1 MNEITLTS
9 DGIIVSDGK
18 PVGAGRPLMFLSAQ
32 VKLASDCTLRSYFK
46 LIDNYPLLTE
56 LNPFFAASLEQYR
69 KSPAGGCQ
77 DLSLDYL
84 LLTKTI
90 EMIGFPG
97 KPRLEIYHSL
107 YGLQGADFHEIKDFP
122 LEALLDMPL
131 RLGKLKHVVF
141 GDKVDLFEFDTV
153 FTLFELIDAILWELS
168 FHGTLLACEIR
179 R

>member
-1 MNEITLTS
+1 MNAITLTS
-9 DGIIVSDGK
+9 DGMIVSDAK
-18 PVGAGRPLMFLSAQ
+18 PVEAGSPLMFLSAQ
-32 VKLASDCTLRSYFK
+32 VELAPDCTLRSYFK
-46 LIDNYPLLTE
+46 LIENYPLLSE

-77 DLSLDYL
+77 DPSLDHL
-84 LLTKTI
+84 MLTKTI

-97 KPRLEIYHSL
+97 KPHLEIYHSL
-107 YGLQGADFHEIKDFP
+107 YGMQGADFREIKDFP
-122 LEALLDMPL
+122 LESILDMPL

-141 GDKVDLFEFDTV
+141 GDKVDLFEFETV

>member
-18 PVGAGRPLMFLSAQ
+18 PVEAGRPLMFLSAQ
-32 VKLASDCTLRSYFK
+32 AKLSSDCTLRSYFR
-46 LIDNYPLLTE
+46 LIEHYPVLSE

-77 DLSLDYL
+77 DPSLDDL

-107 YGLQGADFHEIKDFP
+107 YGRQGVDLLAIKEFP
-122 LEALLDMPL
+122 LETILDMPL
-131 RLGKLKHVVF
+131 RLGKLKHIVF

-153 FTLFELIDAILWELS
+153 FTLFEIIDAILWELS

>member
-9 DGIIVSDGK
+9 QGVIVSEGR
-18 PVGAGRPLMFLSAQ
+18 PIEARRPLMFLSAQ

-46 LIDNYPLLTE
+46 LIENYPLLSE

-77 DLSLDYL
+77 DPSLEDL

-90 EMIGFPG
+90 EMVGFPG

-107 YGLQGADFHEIKDFP
+107 YGRQGADLYEIKDFP
-122 LEALLDMPL
+122 LENLLDMPL

>member
-1 MNEITLTS
+1 MNEIALTF

-18 PVGAGRPLMFLSAQ
+18 PVDACKPLMFLSAQ

-46 LIDNYPLLTE
+46 LIENYPLLSE

-107 YGLQGADFHEIKDFP
+107 YGLKGVNLHEIKEFP
-122 LEALLDMPL
+122 LENLLDMPL

-153 FTLFELIDAILWELS
+153 FTLFELIDAIVWELS
-168 FHGTLLACEIR
+168 FHGTLLACELR

>member
-1 MNEITLTS
+1 
-9 DGIIVSDGK
+9 
-18 PVGAGRPLMFLSAQ
+18 
-32 VKLASDCTLRSYFK
+32 
-46 LIDNYPLLTE
+46 
-56 LNPFFAASLEQYR
+56 
-69 KSPAGGCQ
+69 
-77 DLSLDYL
+77 
-84 LLTKTI
+84 
-90 EMIGFPG
+90 MIGFPG

-107 YGLQGADFHEIKDFP
+107 YGLQGVNFHEIKDFP